1 MPIYEYLCSSCGNKH
16 EALQKISED
25 LLVDCP
31 KCDEPSLVKM
41 VTAAG
46 FQLKGGGW
54 YVTDFKDKKQPS
66 SSKSPADVGGDT
78 KVSGS
83 SSDVGGDTKVSGSS
97 SDVKNTNE
105 TKSTKESS
113 KDGGDRELSHYLF
126 LRDRIVL

>member
-83 SSDVGGDTKVSGSS
+83 SSDVGGDTKVSVSS

-113 KDGGDRELSHYLF
+113 KGGGD
-126 LRDRIVL
+126 

>member
-46 FQLKGGGW
+46 FQLKCGGW

-97 SDVKNTNE
+97 SDVGGDTKVSGSSSDVKNTNE

-113 KDGGDRELSHYLF
+113 KGGGD
-126 LRDRIVL
+126 

>member
-1 MPIYEYLCSSCGNKH
+1 MPIYEYLCSSCGKKH

-66 SSKSPADVGGDT
+66 SSKSPADVGGD
-78 KVSGS
+78 S
-83 SSDVGGDTKVSGSS
+83 KVSGSS
-97 SDVKNTNE
+97 SDVKSTNE
-105 TKSTKESS
+105 TKSTKDSS
-113 KDGGDRELSHYLF
+113 TDGD
-126 LRDRIVL
+126 

>member
-66 SSKSPADVGGDT
+66 SSKSPADVGGD
-78 KVSGS
+78 S
-83 SSDVGGDTKVSGSS
+83 KVSGSS
-97 SDVKNTNE
+97 SDVKSTNE

-113 KDGGDRELSHYLF
+113 KGGGD
-126 LRDRIVL
+126 